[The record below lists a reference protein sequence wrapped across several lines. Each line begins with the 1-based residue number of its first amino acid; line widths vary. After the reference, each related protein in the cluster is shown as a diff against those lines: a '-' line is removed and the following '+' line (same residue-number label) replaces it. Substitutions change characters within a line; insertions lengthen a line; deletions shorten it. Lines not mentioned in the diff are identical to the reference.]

1 MAVES
6 TYASAKAAAAA
17 VETTNTVGF
26 GDKLTPHL
34 PSDLS
39 HVKVSSVVSTVTTKT
54 TATPMPI
61 PEAAREAASVGVRRE
76 NVSLLLGVCLGLLGL
91 L

>member
-6 TYASAKAAAAA
+6 TYASDEAAAAA
-17 VETTNTVGF
+17 VETTNTAGF
-26 GDKLTPHL
+26 GDKLSPHL

-54 TATPMPI
+54 TTMPPPATVSI
-61 PEAAREAASVGVRRE
+61 GVRWE
-76 NVSLLLGVCLGLLGL
+76 GVSLLLGACLGLLGL